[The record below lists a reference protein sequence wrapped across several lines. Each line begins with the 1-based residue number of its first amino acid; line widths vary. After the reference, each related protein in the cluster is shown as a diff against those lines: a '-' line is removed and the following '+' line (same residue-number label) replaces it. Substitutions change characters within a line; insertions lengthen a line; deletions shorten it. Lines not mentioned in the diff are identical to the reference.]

1 MTTPIFAR
9 DVTAARMLDMKP
21 CEFRRLVDEGALPG
35 PVKVAGIERWH
46 VRELER
52 ILTGEAA
59 KHGRLD
65 I

>member
-1 MTTPIFAR
+1 MTQPIFAR
-9 DVTAARMLDMKP
+9 DTTAAKLLDMRP

-35 PVKVAGIERWH
+35 PVKVAGVERWY
-46 VRELER
+46 VKELER

-65 I
+65 L